1 MQYQVAVLIE
11 KAGNNYSAYAPE
23 VPGCV
28 ATGKTPQLA
37 LQAMQRALGGHLA
50 LMAQDGDAMP
60 DTAPMEAHVLT
71 VELSETAASEAGA
84 TAVGRNRRYG

>member
-11 KAGNNYSAYAPE
+11 KAGNNYAAYAPE

-37 LQAMQRALGGHLA
+37 LQAMQQALSGHLA

-60 DTAPMEAHVLT
+60 DTTPVEAHVLT
-71 VELSETAASEAGA
+71 VEVSETEAERV
-84 TAVGRNRRYG
+84 TANGRNQRYG